1 MSKLLLDY
9 FLPGRKESDVDLV
22 DFLFNSKSP
31 VIVMSGKMV
40 ALGNRN
46 GVSDYVRSGAAVAD
60 CAFFL
65 RCIILQ
71 CAKPERFVLYNIL
84 CMNILGVYTCNL
96 LSMSV
101 NSYHVANDAK
111 P

>member
-1 MSKLLLDY
+1 
-9 FLPGRKESDVDLV
+9 
-22 DFLFNSKSP
+22 
-31 VIVMSGKMV
+31 MSGKMV

-65 RCIILQ
+65 RCLILQ
-71 CAKPERFVLYNIL
+71 LQCSKPEHFVLYNIL
-84 CMNILGVYTCNL
+84 CMYILGVYTCNL